1 MNIYSNVGWINDA
14 TWWNMMTRRHV
25 KPYKHCINHQFWGE
39 PTQYHAPEI
48 CRVPLA
54 SPPHFPWGLWAHA
67 KKEPRCSTS
76 KTYTASPS
84 GDSSNAANCWG
95 EPMRAQEQGT
105 WATWDSRQ
113 KNRQSWLRGG
123 SHPMDLRL
131 DFPKAE
137 LRCSSRIGVS
147 DFEPKRVGKKTFGL
161 DGPAQEE
168 LFRRWSWCWILISIS
183 YTVFYSS
190 SDFWISNCAWWFLEA
205 CLKHV
210 ARFGPTGLARS
221 TLQVAFP
228 DTSQWP
234 LDLPELPIVSYLQWN
249 HTHHYS
255 NWPGKPI
262 PTIPKYHFAPTWVEI
277 RWQQNQ
283 PNNLKHE

>member
-113 KNRQSWLRGG
+113 KKSPILASWWVSPHGPEIGFSKGWTSVLKPDWEWATLNRSE
-123 SHPMDLRL
+123 S
-131 DFPKAE
+131 
-137 LRCSSRIGVS
+137 
-147 DFEPKRVGKKTFGL
+147 GKKTFGL

-205 CLKHV
+205 VLKACSSFWPHWTCPLNV
-210 ARFGPTGLARS
+210 ASGISRHLSMTSRFAR
-221 TLQVAFP
+221 VANSF
-228 DTSQWP
+228 
-234 LDLPELPIVSYLQWN
+234 LPPM
-249 HTHHYS
+249 
-255 NWPGKPI
+255 KPY
-262 PTIPKYHFAPTWVEI
+262 PSLFQLTW
-277 RWQQNQ
+277 
-283 PNNLKHE
+283 

>member
-1 MNIYSNVGWINDA
+1 MMLHDG
-14 TWWNMMTRRHV
+14 TWWREDMWNR
-25 KPYKHCINHQFWGE
+25 INTVYTINFEASLLSTMRLKFAGCPWLAHLIFHGVYGLMPRKSRDVARPR
-39 PTQYHAPEI
+39 PTQL
-48 CRVPLA
+48 PLPVILQTQQIA
-54 SPPHFPWGLWAHA
+54 EESPWEPKSKGLGRLGIRD
-67 KKEPRCSTS
+67 K
-76 KTYTASPS
+76 
-84 GDSSNAANCWG
+84 
-95 EPMRAQEQGT
+95 
-105 WATWDSRQ
+105 